1 MRDLSAGPS
10 LLSVNTA
17 TVRKQAGLLE
27 IIEACARHG
36 IAAISPWRDQVAA
49 VGLERAARA
58 IKDAGLKLS
67 GYCRGGLFPATGEHV
82 MAARDDNRRAVDEAA
97 ALGAPCL
104 ILVAGGLP
112 QFARPGSTPSKDL
125 VGARKMIEDGIAE
138 LLAYARQARLPLA
151 LEPLHPMYAAD
162 RAAVNTLAQALD
174 IADRLDPGGTR
185 ARRGGRR
192 LSHLV
197 GPRSVRRHRPRRPRP
212 SAARLSR
219 LRLAGADQGHAER
232 PRHDGRRRDRPA
244 AHPAARWRMPATRAS
259 SRPRSSPTTGGPS
272 RWTACSPPAS
282 SAIAAS
288 SDRRLTRRRCG
299 SRRGRRCGRA

>member
-36 IAAISPWRDQVAA
+36 IAAISPWRDQVAS

-82 MAARDDNRRAVDEAA
+82 AAARDDNCRAVDEAA
-97 ALGAPCL
+97 ALGAPCV

-125 VGARKMIEDGIAE
+125 LGARKQIEDGIAE
-138 LLAYARQARLPLA
+138 LLVHARQAQMPLA

-174 IADRLDPGGTR
+174 IADRLDPGGR
-185 ARRGGRR
+185 ALGVAVDVYHTWWDPDLYGGIARAGRDHRLIAYHVCDWLVPTKDMLNDRGMMGDGVVDLRRIRR
-192 LSHLV
+192 AVEDAGYAGLIEAEIFSDYWWAQPMDHVLATCV
-197 GPRSVRRHRPRRPRP
+197 ERYRSVV
-212 SAARLSR
+212 
-219 LRLAGADQGHAER
+219 
-232 PRHDGRRRDRPA
+232 
-244 AHPAARWRMPATRAS
+244 
-259 SRPRSSPTTGGPS
+259 
-272 RWTACSPPAS
+272 
-282 SAIAAS
+282 
-288 SDRRLTRRRCG
+288 
-299 SRRGRRCGRA
+299 

>member
-1 MRDLSAGPS
+1 MRDLSTGPS

-97 ALGAPCL
+97 ALGAPCV

-125 VGARKMIEDGIAE
+125 SGTRKMIEDGIAE
-138 LLAYARQARLPLA
+138 LLVHARQARLPLA

-162 RAAVNTLAQALD
+162 RAAVNTLGQALD
-174 IADRLDPGGTR
+174 IADRLDPGGAALGVAVDVYHTWWDPELYASIAR
-185 ARRGGRR
+185 AGRDKRLIAYHVCDWLVPTKDMLNDRGMMGDGVVDLRRIRR
-192 LSHLV
+192 AVEDAGYTGLIEAEIFSDYWWAQPMHHV
-197 GPRSVRRHRPRRPRP
+197 
-212 SAARLSR
+212 
-219 LRLAGADQGHAER
+219 LATCVER
-232 PRHDGRRRDRPA
+232 YR
-244 AHPAARWRMPATRAS
+244 TVV
-259 SRPRSSPTTGGPS
+259 
-272 RWTACSPPAS
+272 
-282 SAIAAS
+282 
-288 SDRRLTRRRCG
+288 
-299 SRRGRRCGRA
+299 

>member
-49 VGLERAARA
+49 VGLEQAARA

-67 GYCRGGLFPATGEHV
+67 GYCRGGLFPASGEHV

-112 QFARPGSTPSKDL
+112 QFARPGSAPSKDL
-125 VGARKMIEDGIAE
+125 LGARKMIEDGIAE
-138 LLAYARQARLPLA
+138 LLVHARQARLPLA

-174 IADRLDPGGTR
+174 IADRLDPGGRALGVAVDVYHTWWDPDLYTSVTR
-185 ARRGGRR
+185 AGRDHRLIAYHVCDWLVPTKDMLNDRGMMGDGVVDLRRIRQAVEDAGYTGLIEAEIFSDYWWAQPMDRVLATCVER
-192 LSHLV
+192 YY
-197 GPRSVRRHRPRRPRP
+197 SVV
-212 SAARLSR
+212 
-219 LRLAGADQGHAER
+219 
-232 PRHDGRRRDRPA
+232 
-244 AHPAARWRMPATRAS
+244 
-259 SRPRSSPTTGGPS
+259 
-272 RWTACSPPAS
+272 
-282 SAIAAS
+282 
-288 SDRRLTRRRCG
+288 
-299 SRRGRRCGRA
+299 

>member
-1 MRDLSAGPS
+1 MRDLGAGPT

-36 IAAISPWRDQVAA
+36 IAAVSPWRDQVAA
-49 VGLERAARA
+49 VGLERAART

-82 MAARDDNRRAVDEAA
+82 MAARDDNRRAIDEAA
-97 ALGAPCL
+97 TLGAPCL

-125 VGARKMIEDGIAE
+125 LGARKMIEDGIAE
-138 LLAYARQARLPLA
+138 LLAHARQARLPLA

-174 IADRLDPGGTR
+174 IADRLDPGGR
-185 ARRGGRR
+185 ALGVAVDVYHTWWDPDLYAGIARAGRDHRLLAYHVCDWLVPTKDMLNDRGMMGDGVIDLRRIRGAVEDAGYTGLIEAEIFSDHWWAQPIDRVLATCVER
-192 LSHLV
+192 Y
-197 GPRSVRRHRPRRPRP
+197 RSVV
-212 SAARLSR
+212 
-219 LRLAGADQGHAER
+219 
-232 PRHDGRRRDRPA
+232 
-244 AHPAARWRMPATRAS
+244 
-259 SRPRSSPTTGGPS
+259 
-272 RWTACSPPAS
+272 
-282 SAIAAS
+282 
-288 SDRRLTRRRCG
+288 
-299 SRRGRRCGRA
+299 

>member
-36 IAAISPWRDQVAA
+36 IAAVSPWRDQVGA
-49 VGLERAARA
+49 VGLERAVRA

-82 MAARDDNRRAVDEAA
+82 AAARDDNRRAIDEAA
-97 ALGAPCL
+97 ALGAPCI

-112 QFARPGSTPSKDL
+112 QFARPGSTPSKDIA
-125 VGARKMIEDGIAE
+125 GARRQIEEGIAE
-138 LLAYARQARLPLA
+138 LLEYARQAKLPLA

-174 IADRLDPGGTR
+174 IADRLDAGGTALGVAVDLYHTWWDPDLYAGIRR
-185 ARRGGRR
+185 AGRDGRLIAYHVCDWLVPTRDMLNDRGMMGDGVVDLRRIRQAVEDAGYTGLIEAEIFSDHWWAQPMDVVLETCIERY
-192 LSHLV
+192 
-197 GPRSVRRHRPRRPRP
+197 RSVV
-212 SAARLSR
+212 
-219 LRLAGADQGHAER
+219 
-232 PRHDGRRRDRPA
+232 
-244 AHPAARWRMPATRAS
+244 
-259 SRPRSSPTTGGPS
+259 
-272 RWTACSPPAS
+272 
-282 SAIAAS
+282 
-288 SDRRLTRRRCG
+288 
-299 SRRGRRCGRA
+299 

>member
-49 VGLERAARA
+49 VGLERAGRA

-67 GYCRGGLFPATGEHV
+67 GYCRGGLFPATGEQV
-82 MAARDDNRRAVDEAA
+82 AAARDDNRRTVDEAA
-97 ALGAPCL
+97 AMGAPCV

-112 QFARPGSTPSKDL
+112 QFARPGSTPSKDI

-138 LLAYARQARLPLA
+138 LLVHARQARLPLA

-162 RAAVNTLAQALD
+162 RAAVNTLRQALD
-174 IADRLDPGGTR
+174 IADRLDPGGR
-185 ARRGGRR
+185 ALGVAVDVYHTWWDPDLYAGIARAGRDHR
-192 LSHLV
+192 L
-197 GPRSVRRHRPRRPRP
+197 
-212 SAARLSR
+212 
-219 LRLAGADQGHAER
+219 
-232 PRHDGRRRDRPA
+232 
-244 AHPAARWRMPATRAS
+244 
-259 SRPRSSPTTGGPS
+259 
-272 RWTACSPPAS
+272 
-282 SAIAAS
+282 IAYHV
-288 SDRRLTRRRCG
+288 
-299 SRRGRRCGRA
+299 CGRLGATQGEDALHGMRG

>member
-49 VGLERAARA
+49 IGLEQAARA

-82 MAARDDNRRAVDEAA
+82 TAARDDNRRAVDEAA
-97 ALGAPCL
+97 ALGAPCV

-125 VGARKMIEDGIAE
+125 LGTRKMIEDGIAE
-138 LLAYARQARLPLA
+138 LLVHARQASLSLA

-162 RAAVNTLAQALD
+162 RAAVNTLGQALD
-174 IADRLDPGGTR
+174 IAQRLDPGGTALGVAVDVYHTWWDPELYANIAR
-185 ARRGGRR
+185 AGRDKRLIAYHVCDWLVPTKDMLNDRGMMGDGVVDLRRMRR
-192 LSHLV
+192 AVEDAGYTGLIEAEIFSDYWWAQPIDRV
-197 GPRSVRRHRPRRPRP
+197 
-212 SAARLSR
+212 
-219 LRLAGADQGHAER
+219 LATCVER
-232 PRHDGRRRDRPA
+232 YR
-244 AHPAARWRMPATRAS
+244 TVV
-259 SRPRSSPTTGGPS
+259 
-272 RWTACSPPAS
+272 
-282 SAIAAS
+282 
-288 SDRRLTRRRCG
+288 
-299 SRRGRRCGRA
+299 

>member
-1 MRDLSAGPS
+1 MRDLGAGPS

-49 VGLERAARA
+49 VGLERVAHA
-58 IKDAGLKLS
+58 IKDTGLKLS

-97 ALGAPCL
+97 ALGAPCV

-125 VGARKMIEDGIAE
+125 LGTRKMIEDGIAE
-138 LLAYARQARLPLA
+138 LLVHARQASLPLA

-174 IADRLDPGGTR
+174 IADRLDPGGTALGVAVDVYHTWWDPELYASIAR
-185 ARRGGRR
+185 AGRDKRLIAYHVCDWLVPTKDMLNDRGMMGDGVVDLRRIRR
-192 LSHLV
+192 AVEDAGYTGLIEAEIFSDYWWAQPIDHV
-197 GPRSVRRHRPRRPRP
+197 
-212 SAARLSR
+212 
-219 LRLAGADQGHAER
+219 LATCVER
-232 PRHDGRRRDRPA
+232 YRNVV
-244 AHPAARWRMPATRAS
+244 
-259 SRPRSSPTTGGPS
+259 
-272 RWTACSPPAS
+272 
-282 SAIAAS
+282 
-288 SDRRLTRRRCG
+288 
-299 SRRGRRCGRA
+299 